1 VNQSCQPS
9 PLAPLYGKL
18 PRGWEAW
25 VGVGGLLY
33 ARRRKTSP
41 PVVLRAATADELARK
56 VHQRETGCS
65 DAAPCTEHD
74 PAG

>member
-1 VNQSCQPS
+1 MENKSTSQPS

-25 VGVGGLLY
+25 VGVGGILY

-41 PVVLRAATADELARK
+41 PVVLRASTAEELAAK
-56 VHQRETGCS
+56 VAEYQQDGRR
-65 DAAPCTEHD
+65 PR
-74 PAG
+74 

>member
-1 VNQSCQPS
+1 VNQSSPS

-33 ARRRKTSP
+33 ARLRRSHP
-41 PVVLRAATADELARK
+41 PMVVRAPTAAELAAK
-56 VHQRETGCS
+56 I
-65 DAAPCTEHD
+65 AAYQSARD
-74 PAG
+74 GGR